1 MPCMGPSQ
9 QYAYSKGEEFYR
21 EVLLPLLQSNGIDT
35 VLKESLFC
43 FPGFIKDQQ
52 DKFKQLEDLIKEI
65 FWNQACMDF

>member
-9 QYAYSKGEEFYR
+9 GYAYSKGEEFYR
-21 EVLLPLLQSNGIDT
+21 EVLLPLLQSNGIGT
-35 VLKESLFC
+35 ALKESLFC